1 MQNPPRKF
9 PNITINITILS
20 LCSLRNRILGGNM
33 SFSASLRLFCAWQS
47 FEQRPS
53 FHNTMWFFIC
63 VLESSASNISAEYCL
78 VSFHSASS
86 VPQQWKS
93 DSCVCKKISDIVTG
107 QTDYRLLK
115 GNVWRKI
122 FSLPKKRC
130 GKRSTLFSRCFIRYG
145 LR

>member
-20 LCSLRNRILGGNM
+20 LCSLRNRLLGGNM

-53 FHNTMWFFIC
+53 FHNTMCFLYAC
-63 VLESSASNISAEYCL
+63 QSHPHLTSLQNIVSCRFTAPLLSHNNENQIL
-78 VSFHSASS
+78 VFA
-86 VPQQWKS
+86 KRFL
-93 DSCVCKKISDIVTG
+93 ISPRG
-107 QTDYRLLK
+107 KHYRLLK

-122 FSLPKKRC
+122 FSRPKKRC